1 MKREEQ
7 LVVSTHCLN
16 SQLTYFKLVMV
27 MAEQF
32 SLVGRDAHNLIGA
45 FGEIVAWDTLRK
57 SRGVWAWKIG
67 SWNFFPEGYPDF
79 RDRRE
84 RLSFL
89 TKKQADFVENKEANQ
104 IIEFDFVGVKCKSF
118 GSCTTQG
125 ETEYIY
131 EGIEGVY
138 LIEVKA
144 GRGQNI
150 RHYIRNPVRA
160 FQPENIRK
168 AKAIGFKV
176 ALVVVELLENWKY
189 QVTYRDM

>member
-1 MKREEQ
+1 
-7 LVVSTHCLN
+7 
-16 SQLTYFKLVMV
+16 MV
-27 MAEQF
+27 MADQY
-32 SLVGRDAHNLIGA
+32 SLVGRNAKNLIGA

-57 SRGVWAWKIG
+57 RKGVWAWKIG
-67 SWNFFPEGYPDF
+67 TWNFFPEGYPHF

-89 TKKQADFVENKEANQ
+89 TKKQADFVENKPTD
-104 IIEFDFVGVKCKSF
+104 FDFVGVKCKGSW
-118 GSCTTQG
+118 SCTTQG

-150 RHYIRNPVRA
+150 RHYIRNPMRT

-168 AKAIGFKV
+168 AKAIGFRV
-176 ALVVVELLENWKY
+176 ALVVVELLEDWKY
-189 QVTYRDM
+189 QVSYREM